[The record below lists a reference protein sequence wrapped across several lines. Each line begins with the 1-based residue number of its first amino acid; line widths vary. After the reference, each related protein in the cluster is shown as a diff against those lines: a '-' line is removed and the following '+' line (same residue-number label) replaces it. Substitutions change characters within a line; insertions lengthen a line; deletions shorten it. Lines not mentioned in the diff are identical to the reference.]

1 MANSDD
7 DGKKKTRTRAVN
19 VLLAELE
26 AVSRSLTLAQ
36 RSELKILVELRNEPV
51 NPFAVEWLVDL
62 GLVIRVGNANAAS
75 SCRPLCCECI
85 SARSRERACHQS
97 MAGRHTRF
105 CAARTESEIRQYLS
119 VRARGAC
126 V

>member
-1 MANSDD
+1 VANSDD

-75 SCRPLCCECI
+75 S
-85 SARSRERACHQS
+85 
-97 MAGRHTRF
+97 AGRYV
-105 CAARTESEIRQYLS
+105 AS
-119 VRARGAC
+119 VLVRDPANALAISQWLADTLAFALREQKVKSGNT
-126 V
+126 